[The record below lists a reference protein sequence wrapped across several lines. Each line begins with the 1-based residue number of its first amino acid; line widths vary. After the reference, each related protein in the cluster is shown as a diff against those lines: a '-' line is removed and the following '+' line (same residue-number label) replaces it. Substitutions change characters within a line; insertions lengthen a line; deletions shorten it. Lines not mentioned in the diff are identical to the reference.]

1 MLFRASLI
9 PAALALLIGTALAQ
23 EVKTYIYL
31 ESDIGRPR
39 NQNSVFAFSNDGSGN
54 LTALPGSPYLTGG
67 TGISANGGTAF
78 DADQQVITNLAG
90 TRLYA
95 VNSHSNSIAAFT
107 LNADGTLTT
116 LPGSP
121 FPSGGQDPVSLGL
134 SGGFLA
140 VVNKN
145 EDPNQNIDAD
155 LPNYTTFT
163 VNPDGSLT
171 MNASSTVDVAQ
182 GSSPSQALLLDR
194 GHIVFGLEFM
204 SSRIASYMYD
214 KNGTMT
220 ELSSISPPT
229 TDGLFLGE
237 IIHPRKRVLYVGLL
251 KTMEVGVYTYNAAGT
266 LRLVRTV
273 PNGGADICW
282 LKTNAAGT
290 RLYTAESLSGTISVY
305 DISNPL
311 NPVLLQQVLLNEANG
326 PGFNI
331 ALDPTEA
338 FLYAIAGTALHVLNL
353 DASGIMT
360 ETISPVLLPGVTSD
374 DTPVGLAVVRK

>member
-9 PAALALLIGTALAQ
+9 PAALALLIGTALAH

-78 DADQQVITNLAG
+78 DADQQVITNPAG

-121 FPSGGQDPVSLGL
+121 FPSGGQDPVSPGL

-140 VVNKN
+140 VANKN

-163 VNPDGSLT
+163 VNADGSLT
-171 MNASSTVDVAQ
+171 MNAGSTVDVAQ
-182 GSSPSQALLLDR
+182 GSSPSQALLSDR
-194 GHIVFGLEFM
+194 GHIVFGWN
-204 SSRIASYMYD
+204 S
-214 KNGTMT
+214 
-220 ELSSISPPT
+220 
-229 TDGLFLGE
+229 
-237 IIHPRKRVLYVGLL
+237 
-251 KTMEVGVYTYNAAGT
+251 
-266 LRLVRTV
+266 
-273 PNGGADICW
+273 
-282 LKTNAAGT
+282 
-290 RLYTAESLSGTISVY
+290 
-305 DISNPL
+305 
-311 NPVLLQQVLLNEANG
+311 
-326 PGFNI
+326 
-331 ALDPTEA
+331 
-338 FLYAIAGTALHVLNL
+338 
-353 DASGIMT
+353 
-360 ETISPVLLPGVTSD
+360 
-374 DTPVGLAVVRK
+374 